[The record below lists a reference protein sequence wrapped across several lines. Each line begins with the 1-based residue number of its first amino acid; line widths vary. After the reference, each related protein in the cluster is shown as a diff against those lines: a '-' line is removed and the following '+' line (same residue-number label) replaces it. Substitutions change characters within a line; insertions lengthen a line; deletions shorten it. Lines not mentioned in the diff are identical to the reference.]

1 VLQNKY
7 GNISVC
13 LTARDVCKT
22 FTGRGFQQKLF
33 MMPNRNTDIL
43 FLLIKSLEK
52 AEKRHFKLY
61 IKRSSGNEDLKIVRL
76 FDALDKLKDY
86 DEKALLKKLEDVT
99 KPQLANLKT
108 HLYKQILASLR
119 LLKSADSM
127 DLQLNEQFDYAH
139 ILYKKGLFMQSL
151 RIIDRAKE
159 IARANQKFNF
169 LQQLIALE
177 KRIEG
182 LHITRNVQFRADALA
197 LEAND
202 VSRHIDMVARL
213 SNLALKLFSWFVQ
226 HGHARNEEDE
236 KDIKAF
242 MKESLP
248 ANVREQTGFYERLYL
263 YQSYTWYAFI
273 RQDFLQYYRYAQKQ
287 VRLFDEQPLMKR
299 VETSHYIKS
308 IHYLLNAHFDLR
320 NHREFEKALHL
331 FEEVAKTDRVKGHDN
346 FRIQAF
352 IYISTARI
360 NQHFIHGTFKEGLL
374 LVPGIEKELAE
385 YDIFLDSHRVLV
397 LNYKFAMLYFGSG
410 DYNRS
415 IDYLQK
421 IINDKT
427 NLRYDLQCY
436 ARVVHLMAHYEL
448 GNDMLMESLSKSVYR
463 FMAKMKNL
471 TVVEDS
477 MFKFL
482 RQSLPLS
489 PRQLKPEFEKLLHT
503 IKHLE
508 KNRFETRAFAYLDI
522 ISWVESKVYDKPMSA
537 VIQEKYLKSK
547 RR

>member
-1 VLQNKY
+1 MMSTGYLF
-7 GNISVC
+7 I
-13 LTARDVCKT
+13 KT
-22 FTGRGFQQKLF
+22 LAGSAFQDKF
-33 MMPNRNTDIL
+33 VMMPTRSTDML
-43 FLLIKSLEK
+43 FQLIKSLEK

-86 DEKALLKKLEDVT
+86 DEKGLLKKMAGVT

-119 LLKSADSM
+119 LLKSADSL

-139 ILYKKGLFMQSL
+139 ILYKKGLFHQSL
-151 RIIDRAKE
+151 RLLEKAKE
-159 IARANQKFNF
+159 IANANQKFNF
-169 LQQLIALE
+169 LPQIISLE
-177 KRIEG
+177 KRIEN
-182 LHITRNVQFRADALA
+182 LHITRSMQDRAEILSA
-197 LEAND
+197 EANE

-213 SNLALKLFSWFVQ
+213 SNLALKLYSWYVQ

-236 KDIKAF
+236 KDVRQF
-242 MKESLP
+242 MKDNLLP
-248 ANVREQTGFYERLYL
+248 GVWEQTGFYERLYL

-273 RQDFLQYYRYAQKQ
+273 RQDFLQYYRYTKKW
-287 VRLFDEQPLMKR
+287 VDLFTGQPLMIR
-299 VETSHYIKS
+299 VETGNYIKGL
-308 IHYLLNAHFDLR
+308 HNLLNAHFDLR
-320 NHREFEKALHL
+320 NYRQFEKTLKQ
-331 FEEVAKTDRVKGHDN
+331 FEKFAQTDRVKDHDN

-360 NQHFIHGTFKEGLL
+360 NQHFMLGTFRQGLSI
-374 LVPGIEKELAE
+374 VPGIEEKLST
-385 YDIFLDSHRVLV
+385 YSLFIDRHRVLV
-397 LNYKFAMLYFGSG
+397 LNYKMAMLYFGSA
-410 DYNRS
+410 DYNTC

-436 ARVVHLMAHYEL
+436 ARLLHLMAHYEL

-471 TVVEDS
+471 TAVEEA

-482 RQSLPLS
+482 RQSIPLS
-489 PRQLKPEFEKLLHT
+489 PRQLKPELQKFLDT

-508 KNRFETRAFAYLDI
+508 KNRFQTRSFAYLDI
-522 ISWVESKVYDKPMSA
+522 ISWVESKVYGKPMGTI
-537 VIQEKYLKSK
+537 IQEKYLQNK
-547 RR
+547 RKK

>member
-1 VLQNKY
+1 
-7 GNISVC
+7 
-13 LTARDVCKT
+13 
-22 FTGRGFQQKLF
+22 
-33 MMPNRNTDIL
+33 MPNRSTDIL
-43 FLLIKSLEK
+43 FQLVKSLEK

-61 IKRSSGNEDLKIVRL
+61 IKRSSGKEDLKIVRL
-76 FDALDKLKDY
+76 FDALDKGSGY
-86 DEKALLKKLEDVT
+86 DEKWLLKKLPGVT

-108 HLYKQILASLR
+108 HLYKQIMASLR
-119 LLKSADSM
+119 LLKSTDSM

-169 LQQLIALE
+169 LPQLIALE

-182 LHITRNVQFRADALA
+182 LHITRNIQNRADTLSA
-197 LEAND
+197 EANE
-202 VSRHIDMVARL
+202 VSQHIDTVARL
-213 SNLALKLFSWFVQ
+213 SNLALKMFSWFVQ

-236 KDIKAF
+236 KDIKKF

-248 ANVREQTGFYERLYL
+248 PNVWGQTGFYERLYL

-273 RQDFLQYYRYAQKQ
+273 RQDFLQYYRYSQKW
-287 VRLFDEQPLMKR
+287 VNLFTEQPLMMR
-299 VETSHYIKS
+299 VETGHYIKAYHS
-308 IHYLLNAHFDLR
+308 LMNAHFDLR
-320 NHREFEKALHL
+320 NYHQFEKTLTLFEKA
-331 FEEVAKTDRVKGHDN
+331 AQTDRIKEHDS

-360 NQHFIHGTFKEGLL
+360 NQHFMMGTFKEGLSL
-374 LVPGIEKELAE
+374 IPSIETELAE
-385 YDIFLDSHRVLV
+385 YNLFLDSHRVLV
-397 LNYKFAMLYFGSG
+397 LNYKFAMLCFGSA
-410 DYNRS
+410 DYNRC
-415 IDYLQK
+415 IDYLQI
-421 IINDKT
+421 IINDKN

-436 ARVVHLMAHYEL
+436 ARVLHLMAHYEL
-448 GNDMLMESLSKSVYR
+448 GNDMLMEPLSKSVYR

-471 TVVEDS
+471 TAVEEA

-489 PRQLKPEFEKLLHT
+489 PRHLKPEFEKLLNT

-508 KNRFETRAFAYLDI
+508 KNRFQTRSFAYIDT
-522 ISWVESKVYDKPMSA
+522 ISWVEGKVYNKPMGT
-537 VIQEKYLKSK
+537 VIHEKYMLSK
-547 RR
+547 RRK